1 VVVAVI
7 AVRVMHVTADEVV
20 DVVAVWNRVVPA
32 GRPVLVPGL
41 VLVAVVAEGAGG
53 GIAIADVYRV
63 AFHRDTAVMMKLP
76 FVQIVDMV
84 AVPHRRVAAARSVL
98 VFMSVWGHAG
108 PPI

>member
-7 AVRVMHVTADEVV
+7 AVRVMHVAADEVV
-20 DVVAVWNRVVPA
+20 DVVAVRNRVVPA
-32 GRPVLVPGL
+32 GRPVLVAAF
-41 VLVAVVAEGAGG
+41 VLVAVMAERARGRV
-53 GIAIADVYRV
+53 AIADVYGV
-63 AFHRDTAVMMKLP
+63 AFHGNTAVMMKLP

-98 VFMSVWGHAG
+98 VVMSVWGHAG